1 MEPGLLRF
9 IAKTCP
15 NLKEVGF
22 CGSKSFYHWQV
33 TPEDFE
39 SILLEWPK
47 VSFFQSHLR
56 IQQIY

>member
-22 CGSKSFYHWQV
+22 CENKSFYHWQV
-33 TPEDFE
+33 SPEDFE

-47 VSFFQSHLR
+47 VSF
-56 IQQIY
+56 